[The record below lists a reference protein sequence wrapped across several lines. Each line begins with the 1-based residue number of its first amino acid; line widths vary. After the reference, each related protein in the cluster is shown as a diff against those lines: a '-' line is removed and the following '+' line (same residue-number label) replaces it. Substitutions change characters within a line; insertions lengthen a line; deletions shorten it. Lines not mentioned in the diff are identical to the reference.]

1 MGSIKPIPQF
11 SEIQAA
17 QFWAR
22 VDSSNTEG
30 CWPWTGSIQPYIGNS
45 AKPYGVF
52 YRKRIGYYAHRIA
65 YTLAS
70 GPIPEGLTIDHVR
83 PRCTNTLCCRPDH
96 LEPVTGSENAFR
108 RVNSCPT
115 VCTLGHIRKAGTRC
129 SICRSM
135 AQRKYN
141 LSKGIIKDPDRLR
154 TGYTDRHLPADKLR
168 DIPQDSAKSRS
179 TTVTHSPIAALTLK
193 G

>member
-1 MGSIKPIPQF
+1 MGNVKPIPAF
-11 SEIQAA
+11 SEIQAS

-22 VDSSNTEG
+22 VDSSDIEG
-30 CWPWTGSIQPYIGNS
+30 CWPWTGSTQLASGKS
-45 AKPYGVF
+45 GAPYGVY

-83 PRCTNTLCCRPDH
+83 PYCTNTLCCKPAH

-108 RVNSCPT
+108 RVNACPT
-115 VCTLGHIRKAGTRC
+115 VCTLGHLRKAGTKC

-141 LSKGIIKDPDRLR
+141 LSKGIIKDPARLR
-154 TGYTDRHLPADKLR
+154 TGYTDRHLEADKLR
-168 DIPQDSAKSRS
+168 EILQDSVAARKS
-179 TTVTHSPIAALTLK
+179 TITEAPIAALII
-193 G
+193 